1 MRRRA
6 GIIRQ
11 PGIAREDS
19 ANVTSPRPAFPDPS
33 ALVAAKIAAFG
44 DDPDF
49 VTALARGLG
58 VLLAL
63 SDKKRRM
70 SIAQVSHRTGIP
82 RAAARRSLHTL
93 EKLGFVAAD
102 DARRFYL
109 RPRVLSFSHGY
120 LSASPIAVLA
130 QPILD
135 RLGDSLREACSLAML
150 DGDEI
155 VYIARSS
162 SSRIMSPA
170 LNVGRRLPAYCTS
183 IGHVMLAHL
192 PQDELNDYLAHARF
206 HPYTDYTPTSAE
218 KLLPAAGRG
227 PRIGIRVREPA
238 DGAAPVHAGGSGPRR
253 GRALRRGDQRHPA
266 GTIGRPQGNGGA
278 FLPAIA
284 RGRPGTRF
292 AAAAVINARRWRGRM
307 RSRFGYHAYDY
318 SAKCR
323 RRFALD
329 SAIDDRRRGSAM
341 TNALE
346 HEAVPEEA
354 STPSASAASN
364 SSSSPRRSRRRSAAC
379 SRSWDS
385 VRSRGTDPGKSNS
398 TGRGR

>member
-1 MRRRA
+1 MHSPTRV
-6 GIIRQ
+6 IQQ
-11 PGIAREDS
+11 PGIARDKSETGAS
-19 ANVTSPRPAFPDPS
+19 TKSTIPDPS
-33 ALVAAKIAAFG
+33 GLVTDKIAASG

-70 SIAQVSHRTGIP
+70 TIAQVSHRTGIP

-135 RLGDSLREACSLAML
+135 RLSDSLGEACSLAMP

-192 PQDELNDYLAHARF
+192 PQDQFNDYLASARF
-206 HPYTDYTPTSAE
+206 HPYTDNTPTSAE
-218 KLLPAAGRG
+218 KLLPLLAAVRESGFAFASQLME
-227 PRIGIRVREPA
+227 PRICT
-238 DGAAPVHAGGSGPRR
+238 
-253 GRALRRGDQRHPA
+253 L
-266 GTIGRPQGNGGA
+266 
-278 FLPAIA
+278 
-284 RGRPGTRF
+284 
-292 AAAAVINARRWRGRM
+292 
-307 RSRFGYHAYDY
+307 
-318 SAKCR
+318 
-323 RRFALD
+323 
-329 SAIDDRRRGSAM
+329 
-341 TNALE
+341 
-346 HEAVPEEA
+346 AVPVRDVVGHYVAGINVILQGRLVDRTEMAERFYRPLHDA
-354 STPSASAASN
+354 SLELGSLLLP
-364 SSSSPRRSRRRSAAC
+364 
-379 SRSWDS
+379 
-385 VRSRGTDPGKSNS
+385 
-398 TGRGR
+398 

>member
-1 MRRRA
+1 MGALRPDSPGAHDLQPIYPKPDTPLKKVNMRSPTLV
-6 GIIRQ
+6 IQQ
-11 PGIAREDS
+11 PGIAREKSVS
-19 ANVTSPRPAFPDPS
+19 ATSARPALPDPS
-33 ALVAAKIAAFG
+33 ALVADEIAAFA

-102 DARRFYL
+102 EARRFYL

-135 RLGDSLREACSLAML
+135 RLSESLSEACSLAML
-150 DGDEI
+150 DGEEI

-183 IGHVMLAHL
+183 MGKVLLAFL
-192 PQDELNDYLAHARF
+192 AEDERAQLIDQIEL
-206 HPYTDYTPTSAE
+206 TP
-218 KLLPAAGRG
+218 RG
-227 PRIGIRVREPA
+227 PNTLTARRALLAELARVREA
-238 DGAAPVHAGGSGPRR
+238 GLAINNEELAYGLRSIAAPVHSRTGEV
-253 GRALRRGDQRHPA
+253 
-266 GTIGRPQGNGGA
+266 
-278 FLPAIA
+278 
-284 RGRPGTRF
+284 
-292 AAAAVINARRWRGRM
+292 AAAINLAAHRSMVSMEDLVARLSPALKRTADQLSARI
-307 RSRFGYHAYDY
+307 GYRPA
-318 SAKCR
+318 R
-323 RRFALD
+323 
-329 SAIDDRRRGSAM
+329 
-341 TNALE
+341 
-346 HEAVPEEA
+346 
-354 STPSASAASN
+354 
-364 SSSSPRRSRRRSAAC
+364 
-379 SRSWDS
+379 
-385 VRSRGTDPGKSNS
+385 
-398 TGRGR
+398 